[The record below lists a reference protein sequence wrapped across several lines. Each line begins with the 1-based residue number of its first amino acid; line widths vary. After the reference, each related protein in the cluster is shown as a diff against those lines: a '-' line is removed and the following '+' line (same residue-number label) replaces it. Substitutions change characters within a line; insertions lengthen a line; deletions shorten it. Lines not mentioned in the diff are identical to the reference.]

1 MRGGEGRWR
10 EAGHSVFGLLLR
22 PPGECLTKSG
32 EVQVWPKAGYGSL
45 RFTCGNFS
53 TGKHF
58 HFVSLAV
65 LTVQETLLTSSAL
78 RLLGKKHFRVRGA
91 ILESGHCV
99 SEV

>member
-1 MRGGEGRWR
+1 MKGGEGRWR
-10 EAGHSVFGLLLR
+10 EAGHSIFGLLLR
-22 PPGECLTKSG
+22 LPGECLTNSG

-58 HFVSLAV
+58 HFVSQAV
-65 LTVQETLLTSSAL
+65 LTVQETLVTLSASS
-78 RLLGKKHFRVRGA
+78 LLGKKHFTVRGA
-91 ILESGHCV
+91 ILESGHRV